1 MRKPSFS
8 IFPIVV
14 AGVCLAVFVLTAEA
28 VKIDHPKYIK
38 GASNT
43 VPGRYIISF
52 SGKSQK
58 NGDFFAQ
65 SFNKEFKNVDL
76 KVKEDFKH
84 DLFNGISVDIDTTDE
99 AIHTAA
105 LKTILERSD
114 VEAVH
119 PVRLIPRPNAILEK
133 KGKQPTLLP
142 HGLTQVDQVHSKL
155 KNKGKG
161 IFVGVLDT
169 GKLHICYCWIVG

>member
-1 MRKPSFS
+1 MKKSSFS

-52 SGKSQK
+52 SGKAQK
-58 NGDFFAQ
+58 SGEFFTQ
-65 SFNKEFKNVDL
+65 SFNNQFKDVDL

-84 DLFNGISVDIDTTDE
+84 DLFNGISVDIDTTDDK
-99 AIHTAA
+99 IHSAA
-105 LKTILERSD
+105 LKTILDRSD
-114 VEAVH
+114 VESVH
-119 PVRLIPRPNAILEK
+119 PVRLIPRPEATALK
-133 KGKQPTLLP
+133 KGKNKEPSLLP
-142 HGLTQVDQVHSKL
+142 HSLTQVDQVHSKL

-161 IFVGVLDT
+161 ILVGVLDT
-169 GKLHICYCWIVG
+169 GKLHICYF